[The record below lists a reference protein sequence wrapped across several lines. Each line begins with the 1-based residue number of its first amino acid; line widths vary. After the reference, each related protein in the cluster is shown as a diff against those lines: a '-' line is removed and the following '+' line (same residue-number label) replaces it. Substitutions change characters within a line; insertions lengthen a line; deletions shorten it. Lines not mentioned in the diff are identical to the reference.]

1 MRLDRWIWAVRLFK
15 TRPLAAAAI
24 KGGHVKING
33 SATKPAHAV
42 KPGELVTARIGI
54 MTRTLRV
61 LDAPRSR
68 VSAKLVGQFAEDLT
82 PPGEFEKQREE
93 RAFAIRPPGARP
105 KGAGRPTKRDRR
117 LLEGFA
123 GE

>member
-1 MRLDRWIWAVRLFK
+1 MRLFK

-105 KGAGRPTKRDRR
+105 KGTGRPTKRDRR